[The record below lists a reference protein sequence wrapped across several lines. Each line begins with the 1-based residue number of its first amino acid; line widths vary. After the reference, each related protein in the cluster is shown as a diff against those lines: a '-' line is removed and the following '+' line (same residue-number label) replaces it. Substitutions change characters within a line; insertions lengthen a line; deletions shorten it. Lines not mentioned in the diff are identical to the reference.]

1 MKRQVAFLKQQ
12 MWDKDRKIKELENQL
27 ASSFKKSSSGVSFN
41 RRNSATQV
49 LPFNFY
55 SFSELQQ

>member
-1 MKRQVAFLKQQ
+1 MFLKQQ
-12 MWDKDRKIKELENQL
+12 MEDKDRKINELENQL

-55 SFSELQQ
+55 SN